1 MTYITIVDWCRE
13 KGVDPTHAKEMG
25 SYASKHCKR
34 NYIDIGKLPV
44 QGMPFPHVNKYP
56 KYVLDNLFHKLIPR
70 TEEDMPTNR
79 IERDQPSALEELITD
94 WSDDVETQTENKRHR
109 HADVIHAW
117 AEGEKIQYEHR
128 GNWCDIDEPDWYE
141 DANYRIKPKLVKH
154 DGWINIYRD
163 DHMNVSPEYFYTK
176 DAADK
181 FSEGRVACIH
191 VEWEEEV

>member
-70 TEEDMPTNR
+70 AEEDMPTNK
-79 IERDQPSALEELITD
+79 IERAADTIEELITD
-94 WSDDVETQTENKRHR
+94 WHDDDGEPKTESKRHR

-117 AEGEKIQYEHR
+117 ADGSEIQWRRTSE
-128 GNWCDIDEPDWYE
+128 ESKAP
-141 DANYRIKPKLVKH
+141 AQA
-154 DGWINIYRD
+154 
-163 DHMNVSPEYFYTK
+163 FYSVPTVFFR
-176 DAADK
+176 A
-181 FSEGRVACIH
+181 GQRV
-191 VEWEEEV
+191 WR